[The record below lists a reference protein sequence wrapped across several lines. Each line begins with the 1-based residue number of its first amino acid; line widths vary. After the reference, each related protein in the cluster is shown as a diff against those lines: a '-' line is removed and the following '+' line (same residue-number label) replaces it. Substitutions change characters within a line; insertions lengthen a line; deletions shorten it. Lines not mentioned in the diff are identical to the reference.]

1 MDHKTQC
8 SDCILSFS
16 DGLDP
21 FCISKEE
28 KRIGLNQLVTSMYV
42 FISVKIFSLLALF
55 IYLKTFSYKLF

>member
-8 SDCILSFS
+8 SDCILGTS

-28 KRIGLNQLVTSMYV
+28 KRIGLSELVTSVYV
-42 FISVKIFSLLALF
+42 YIGVNFLVFSLYSF
-55 IYLKTFSYKLF
+55 I